1 MVYQRIP
8 CAIQPDPVVY
18 LYYIQEFA
26 SANPELPIH
35 PEKLNP
41 LNHIYHR
48 TQITRLHDVLVFKK
62 TQTQKQAQFKY
73 HLF

>member
-35 PEKLNP
+35 ASPAP
-41 LNHIYHR
+41 
-48 TQITRLHDVLVFKK
+48 TRMATTSLFCVCESVFCFMDKF
-62 TQTQKQAQFKY
+62 ACVIF
-73 HLF
+73 